1 MFYVDCICISLETKD
16 GDNGIDKRAAL
27 GVDRLGTIVD
37 HVSFAELVKSQMDTL
52 KQVVIEGT
60 GFAGEEER
68 NLPHVML
75 WQYY

>member
-37 HVSFAELVKSQMDTL
+37 HVSCAELVK
-52 KQVVIEGT
+52 
-60 GFAGEEER
+60 
-68 NLPHVML
+68 
-75 WQYY
+75 